1 MTTTALAAVTPVAQE
16 HRGEHAVSAR
26 WIAITRSILRNC
38 FIVHFGDDKEIGII
52 GVEAMR

>member
-1 MTTTALAAVTPVAQE
+1 MTTTAHAAVTPVAQE
-16 HRGEHAVSAR
+16 HRSEHAVSAR

-38 FIVHFGDDKEIGII
+38 FIVNFGDDKEIGII

>member
-16 HRGEHAVSAR
+16 HRSEYAVSAR

-38 FIVHFGDDKEIGII
+38 FIVNFGDDKEIGII